1 MALIAYSGKVS
12 FLRVHEVSTKYG
24 PPNDQIDVEVVF
36 QLAQVPGKT
45 FGIKLRNDTNRLT
58 HYAALDLL
66 RDAFA
71 NGYTVMTDADF
82 TGAHQNAVVFSGRVA
97 VKRP

>member
-1 MALIAYSGKVS
+1 MALTTFSGKVS
-12 FLRVHEVSTKYG
+12 FLRVHEVSTKFG
-24 PPNDQIDVEVVF
+24 PANDQIDVEVVF
-36 QLAQVPGKT
+36 QLAQVQGKS
-45 FGIKLRNDTNRLT
+45 FGLKLRNDSNRLT

-82 TGAHQNAVVFSGRVA
+82 TGTHQNAVVAAGRVA
-97 VKRP
+97 VKRT

>member
-12 FLRVHEVSTKYG
+12 FLRVHEVSSQYG
-24 PPNDQIDVEVVF
+24 PASDRINAEVVF

-45 FGIKLRNDTNRLT
+45 FGLQLRNDTNRLT
-58 HYAALDLL
+58 HYAAVDLL

-71 NGYTVMTDADF
+71 HGLTVVTEADF
-82 TGAHQNAVVFSGRVA
+82 TGAHQNALVNAGRVA